1 MLNICDHSINPTGN
15 NCLTDKT
22 DKREHGPIQIKELRR
37 DLRETAY
44 WGIFAKIKLQI
55 Q

>member
-1 MLNICDHSINPTGN
+1 MPNICDHSINPTRV
-15 NCLTDKT
+15 NCLTDK
-22 DKREHGPIQIKELRR
+22 KSPRPIQI
-37 DLRETAY
+37 REFPGASRKTAY

>member
-1 MLNICDHSINPTGN
+1 MPNICDHSINPTGN

-22 DKREHGPIQIKELRR
+22 DKREHGPIQI
-37 DLRETAY
+37 REFPGASRKTAY

>member
-1 MLNICDHSINPTGN
+1 MPNICDHSINPTGN

-37 DLRETAY
+37 DSREIAY